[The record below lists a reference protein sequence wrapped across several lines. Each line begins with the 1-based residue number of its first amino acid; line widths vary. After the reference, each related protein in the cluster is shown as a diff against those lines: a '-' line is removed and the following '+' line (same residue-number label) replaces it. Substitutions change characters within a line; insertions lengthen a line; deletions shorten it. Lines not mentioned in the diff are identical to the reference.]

1 MIWYENI
8 KTNYLNCLILWR
20 LGQRI
25 RKFSEWLFSV
35 LHVDLLQSRSFSGMI
50 YKIKDMLLCRC
61 MPKWKR
67 SNMSITSSKKSPW
80 FTLTVLGFCRVFV
93 VFGIKLY
100 PKIVQFGW
108 YMYMPW
114 LYFSLYYENVC
125 FIWYVPNVRE
135 GKSGTAS
142 LASIFVHF
150 IDF

>member
-8 KTNYLNCLILWR
+8 KTKLFNLMKTGTKNPKVLW
-20 LGQRI
+20 I
-25 RKFSEWLFSV
+25 TFFSATCRFITIKVIFW
-35 LHVDLLQSRSFSGMI
+35 HDLRV
-50 YKIKDMLLCRC
+50 
-61 MPKWKR
+61 KWYVVVPLYAQMTKKR
-67 SNMSITSSKKSPW
+67 SDMSITSSKKSPW
-80 FTLTVLGFCRVFV
+80 FTLTVLGFYRVFV

-125 FIWYVPNVRE
+125 LIWYVPNVRE
-135 GKSGTAS
+135 EKSETAS
-142 LASIFVHF
+142 VASIFVNF

>member
-8 KTNYLNCLILWR
+8 KLNCLILWR

-50 YKIKDMLLCRC
+50 WEFNDVLLCHC

-67 SNMSITSSKKSPW
+67 SDMSITSSKKSPW
-80 FTLTVLGFCRVFV
+80 FTLTVLGFYRVFV

-125 FIWYVPNVRE
+125 FIWNVPNVRE
-135 GKSGTAS
+135 EKSETAS
-142 LASIFVHF
+142 VASIFVNF